1 MTVTGKFSLIIFLG
15 IPVGFFGIII
25 LLQGRDPWAFIAACM
40 WVVAGLLLLRSLKC
54 PRCHCRVYQTKY
66 WPLSRMDLY
75 DFGVVLR
82 RCGSCGCAL
91 NSDEKGE

>member
-1 MTVTGKFSLIIFLG
+1 MTITGKFSFIIFLVL
-15 IPVGFFGIII
+15 PAGFFGSIF
-25 LLQGRDPWAFIAACM
+25 LLEGYDPWGFIAACV
-40 WVVAGLLLLRSLKC
+40 WVVVVLLLLRSLKC
-54 PRCHCRVYQTKY
+54 PRCHCIVYQTKY

-91 NSDEKGE
+91 DSDEKGE